1 MLAVVAGA
9 AGLAVVVA
17 AAGNGADRP
26 ELADAVNSGSLGSCS
41 FPFWKSCRSLIATW
55 YSSCSHYPCPF
66 ASCSNSAAEALEP
79 AFGNIPAAEQ
89 CSYGGNY
96 PSGSWR

>member
-17 AAGNGADRP
+17 AAENGADRL
-26 ELADAVNSGSLGSCS
+26 ELVDEVNSGSLGSCS
-41 FPFWKSCRSLIATW
+41 FPFSKSCRSLVATW
-55 YSSCSHYPCPF
+55 YSSCSRYPCPF

-79 AFGNIPAAEQ
+79 AFGNILAEQ
-89 CSYGGNY
+89 CSCGGNY